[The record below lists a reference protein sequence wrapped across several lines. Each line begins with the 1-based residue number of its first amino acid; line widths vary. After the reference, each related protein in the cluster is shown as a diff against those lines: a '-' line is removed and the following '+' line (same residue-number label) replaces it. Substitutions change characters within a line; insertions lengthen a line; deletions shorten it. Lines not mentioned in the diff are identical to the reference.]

1 MTKEVFQVVD
11 FPHRYTVGAVVSA
24 SDSNL
29 SSRRRRKA
37 VRGPNQVTAGFKM
50 SSQNGKALNQARKGK
65 AHTRDENAR
74 SGF

>member
-37 VRGPNQVTAGFKM
+37 VRGPNQVTTGFKKFK
-50 SSQNGKALNQARKGK
+50 SKWKGAEPSQKGK
-65 AHTRDENAR
+65 SSHQR
-74 SGF
+74 